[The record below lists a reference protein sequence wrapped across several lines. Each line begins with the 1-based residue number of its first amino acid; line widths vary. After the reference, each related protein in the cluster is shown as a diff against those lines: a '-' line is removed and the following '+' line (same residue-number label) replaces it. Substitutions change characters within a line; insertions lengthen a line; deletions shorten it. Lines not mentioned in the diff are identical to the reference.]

1 MITCKNCGIQKADGQ
16 VPAQNHDLHDS
27 VCGIFSAKKRAVP
40 TSVQYEVNRPQ
51 RDQYHSQ
58 YLMNLVFRKKYHSA
72 HENYGKNGHCDV
84 ERHSDFLYEFHLHLL
99 DFHKSVLPR
108 AESDFFSC
116 AQACE
121 FRYGFR
127 FAQSNFPN
135 LSLCIPNRRRLDPAQ
150 QGRGRQEFLCRAYRV
165 RRDLNRSRSLR

>member
-1 MITCKNCGIQKADGQ
+1 MTTCKNCGIQKADGQ

-51 RDQYHSQ
+51 RDQYHSK
-58 YLMNLVFRKKYHSA
+58 YLMNLVFRKNYHSA
-72 HENYGKNGHCDV
+72 HENYGENGHCDV

-108 AESDFFSC
+108 AESDFFRVLKRVNSVT
-116 AQACE
+116 AFDSLNQTS
-121 FRYGFR
+121 RIFR
-127 FAQSNFPN
+127 FVYQIDAGLIQR
-135 LSLCIPNRRRLDPAQ
+135 NRVE
-150 QGRGRQEFLCRAYRV
+150 GGKNSYVVHIGFGGI
-165 RRDLNRSRSLR
+165 

>member
-84 ERHSDFLYEFHLHLL
+84 ERHSDFLYEFHLHLI

-108 AESDFFSC
+108 AESDFFRVLKRVNSVT
-116 AQACE
+116 AFDSFNQTS
-121 FRYGFR
+121 RIFR
-127 FAQSNFPN
+127 FVYQIDAGLIQR
-135 LSLCIPNRRRLDPAQ
+135 NRVE
-150 QGRGRQEFLCRAYRV
+150 GGKNSYVVHIGFGGI
-165 RRDLNRSRSLR
+165 